1 MTRALTSATV
11 VATLAL
17 AVVGGRAEAGGAP
30 VIDANVQ
37 AQIESGTARVLVD
50 LRVPGSDRAEIR
62 RVQDQILARL
72 SGTKVRVARRYETV
86 PLLALEINGAALE
99 RLKQM
104 GTLVV
109 RVRVDALSDPTVG
122 PPR

>member
-17 AVVGGRAEAGGAP
+17 AVVGGRAEAGSAP
-30 VIDANVQ
+30 VIDADVQ
-37 AQIESGTARVLVD
+37 ALTEGGTARVLVD
-50 LRVPGSDRAEIR
+50 LRVPGSDRAEIT
-62 RVQDQILARL
+62 RVQDQILAHL

-86 PLLALEINGAALE
+86 PLLALEIDAAALE
-99 RLKQM
+99 RLKHM
-104 GTLVV
+104 GALVV